1 MGLVLIYVVQITE
14 HEKQWHTHGETCQKP
29 RWVPVWDRYC
39 WEKTSCIFVCLIKE
53 FSVIY
58 SDLFKDVCREN
69 NIEDIVFSPR
79 AKIKHILTLKYND
92 DKISHWSKGQACL
105 LLITKDLGSLNEGL
119 LSNNMGHYGYPR
131 IRKLHYYKGRYS
143 AYCY

>member
-105 LLITKDLGSLNEGL
+105 FPIKK
-119 LSNNMGHYGYPR
+119 Y
-131 IRKLHYYKGRYS
+131 
-143 AYCY
+143 